1 MQSRRGRHVHARAA
15 PLRGSETAELHRRSL
30 ARCPDA
36 QLGLPGAARHH
47 RPALTQRLQRLAEL
61 VPVFESRLNID
72 QFGSC
77 RRSLCQRS
85 QSVKQSSTEGNSA
98 TRPMEKLSVVVALT
112 TRENDYQAEQ
122 AVAVTEMAT
131 RLGANIQII
140 YADNDAVNQ
149 TQQLIK
155 IIQDPAQHPT
165 AILVEP
171 VGTGMPQVAKAA
183 VAAGIGWGIINSD
196 PDYIAE
202 LRRGGE
208 VPVFSVSTDQS
219 EVGRIQG
226 KQLSVLV
233 PEGNV
238 LYIEGPFNS
247 TATQQRT
254 KGMLSTKPAAVV
266 LKTLKGDWTERSAHN
281 AAKSW
286 LSLGSSRDLQ
296 IRGVICQND
305 AMAMGARKAFV
316 DLTEKDRERWLS
328 IPFTGCDGV
337 TKTGQD
343 WVRRGL
349 LKATIITAPAAGTA
363 LELLAKAV
371 NAGSMPPDHTLIP
384 PKSFPAIAELQ
395 GKSQKA
401 RG

>member
-1 MQSRRGRHVHARAA
+1 
-15 PLRGSETAELHRRSL
+15 
-30 ARCPDA
+30 
-36 QLGLPGAARHH
+36 
-47 RPALTQRLQRLAEL
+47 
-61 VPVFESRLNID
+61 
-72 QFGSC
+72 
-77 RRSLCQRS
+77 
-85 QSVKQSSTEGNSA
+85 
-98 TRPMEKLSVVVALT
+98 MEKLNVVVALT

-122 AVAVTEMAT
+122 AAAVTEMAT
-131 RLGANIQII
+131 RLGVKMQLI

-155 IIQDPAQHPT
+155 IIQDPSQRPT

-196 PDYIAE
+196 PDYIAD
-202 LRRGGE
+202 LRRSGA

-226 KQLSVLV
+226 KQMSVLV
-233 PEGNV
+233 PAGNV
-238 LYIEGPFNS
+238 LYVEGPFNS
-247 TATQQRT
+247 TATQLRT
-254 KGMLSTKPAAVV
+254 KGMISTKPAAVE
-266 LKTLKGDWTERSAHN
+266 LKVLKGDWTERSAHN

-286 LSLGSSRDLQ
+286 LSLGSSRGLQ

-305 AMAMGARKAFV
+305 SMAMGARKAFV
-316 DLTEKDRERWLS
+316 DLTEKDREQWLS

-337 TKTGQD
+337 TRTGQD

-363 LELLAKAV
+363 LEILAKAV
-371 NAGSMPPDHTLIP
+371 NSGSMPPDRTLIP
-384 PKSFPAIAELQ
+384 PRSFPAIEDLG
-395 GKSQKA
+395 GKKKA
-401 RG
+401 SH

>member
-1 MQSRRGRHVHARAA
+1 M
-15 PLRGSETAELHRRSL
+15 
-30 ARCPDA
+30 
-36 QLGLPGAARHH
+36 
-47 RPALTQRLQRLAEL
+47 
-61 VPVFESRLNID
+61 
-72 QFGSC
+72 
-77 RRSLCQRS
+77 
-85 QSVKQSSTEGNSA
+85 
-98 TRPMEKLSVVVALT
+98 
-112 TRENDYQAEQ
+112 
-122 AVAVTEMAT
+122 
-131 RLGANIQII
+131 
-140 YADNDAVNQ
+140 NQ

-226 KQLSVLV
+226 KQLGVLV

-247 TATQQRT
+247 TATQLRT
-254 KGMLSTKPAAVV
+254 KGMLSTKPAAVE
-266 LKTLKGDWTERSAHN
+266 LKMLKGDWTERSAHN

-286 LSLGSSRDLQ
+286 LSLGSSRELH

-305 AMAMGARKAFV
+305 AMAMGARKAVV
-316 DLTEKDRERWLS
+316 DLTEKDREQWLN

-349 LKATIITAPAAGTA
+349 LKATIITAPAAGIA

-371 NAGSMPPDHTLIP
+371 NAGSMPPDRTLIP
-384 PKSFPAIAELQ
+384 PKSFPAIEELA
-395 GKSQKA
+395 KSQKA
-401 RG
+401 AG

>member
-1 MQSRRGRHVHARAA
+1 M
-15 PLRGSETAELHRRSL
+15 
-30 ARCPDA
+30 DK
-36 QLGLPGAARHH
+36 
-47 RPALTQRLQRLAEL
+47 
-61 VPVFESRLNID
+61 LN
-72 QFGSC
+72 
-77 RRSLCQRS
+77 
-85 QSVKQSSTEGNSA
+85 
-98 TRPMEKLSVVVALT
+98 VVVALT

-122 AVAVTEMAT
+122 AVAVAEMAT
-131 RLGANIQII
+131 RHGIRLQII

-155 IIQDPAQHPT
+155 IIQDPAQRPS

-196 PDYIAE
+196 PDYINE
-202 LRRGGE
+202 LRQGGV

-226 KQLSVLV
+226 KQLGVPV

-247 TATQQRT
+247 TATQLRT
-254 KGMLSTKPAAVV
+254 KGMLSTKPSAVD
-266 LKTLKGDWTERSAHN
+266 LKILKGDWTERSAHN

-286 LSLGSSRDLQ
+286 LSLGSSRELK
-296 IRGVICQND
+296 IRAVICQND

-316 DLTEKDRERWLS
+316 DLTEKDRQQWLS

-349 LKATIITAPAAGTA
+349 LTATIITAPAAGIA
-363 LELLAKAV
+363 LEILAKAV
-371 NAGSMPPDHTLIP
+371 SAGSMPVDRTLIP
-384 PKSFPAIAELQ
+384 PQSFPAIAEL
-395 GKSQKA
+395 KKKK
-401 RG
+401 

>member
-1 MQSRRGRHVHARAA
+1 M
-15 PLRGSETAELHRRSL
+15 
-30 ARCPDA
+30 DK
-36 QLGLPGAARHH
+36 
-47 RPALTQRLQRLAEL
+47 
-61 VPVFESRLNID
+61 LN
-72 QFGSC
+72 
-77 RRSLCQRS
+77 
-85 QSVKQSSTEGNSA
+85 
-98 TRPMEKLSVVVALT
+98 VVVALT

-122 AVAVTEMAT
+122 AIAVAEVAT
-131 RLGANIQII
+131 RLGIDIQII

-155 IIQDPAQHPT
+155 IIQNPAQRPT

-183 VAAGIGWGIINSD
+183 VGAGIGWGIINSD

-202 LRRGGE
+202 LRRGGAA
-208 VPVFSVSTDQS
+208 PVFSVSTDQS

-226 KQLSVLV
+226 KQMSALF

-238 LYIEGPFNS
+238 LYIEGPSNS
-247 TATQQRT
+247 TATQLRT
-254 KGMLSTKPAAVV
+254 KGMLSTKPSAVE
-266 LKTLKGDWTERSAHN
+266 LKILKGDWTERSAHN

-286 LSLGSSRDLQ
+286 LSLGSSRELQ

-305 AMAMGARKAFV
+305 AMAMGARKAVV
-316 DLTEKDRERWLS
+316 DLTEKDREHWLS

-371 NAGSMPPDHTLIP
+371 NSGSMPADRTLIP
-384 PKSFPAIAELQ
+384 PRSFPPIEEL
-395 GKSQKA
+395 GRKIQKA
-401 RG
+401 SV

>member
-1 MQSRRGRHVHARAA
+1 
-15 PLRGSETAELHRRSL
+15 
-30 ARCPDA
+30 
-36 QLGLPGAARHH
+36 
-47 RPALTQRLQRLAEL
+47 
-61 VPVFESRLNID
+61 
-72 QFGSC
+72 
-77 RRSLCQRS
+77 
-85 QSVKQSSTEGNSA
+85 
-98 TRPMEKLSVVVALT
+98 MEKLNVVVALT

-122 AVAVTEMAT
+122 AVAVTDMAT
-131 RLGANIQII
+131 RLGATVQII

-196 PDYIAE
+196 PDYIAK

-226 KQLSVLV
+226 QQLGVLV

-247 TATQQRT
+247 TATQLRT

-286 LSLGSSRDLQ
+286 MSLGPSRDLH

-305 AMAMGARKAFV
+305 AMAMGARKAVV

-371 NAGSMPPDHTLIP
+371 NSGSMPPDRTLIP
-384 PKSFPAIAELQ
+384 PKSFPPIAELQ
-395 GKSQKA
+395 GKSQNLGGA
-401 RG
+401 AL

>member
-1 MQSRRGRHVHARAA
+1 M
-15 PLRGSETAELHRRSL
+15 
-30 ARCPDA
+30 DN
-36 QLGLPGAARHH
+36 
-47 RPALTQRLQRLAEL
+47 
-61 VPVFESRLNID
+61 LNVI
-72 QFGSC
+72 
-77 RRSLCQRS
+77 
-85 QSVKQSSTEGNSA
+85 
-98 TRPMEKLSVVVALT
+98 VALT

-122 AVAVTEMAT
+122 AVAVTEMAA
-131 RLGANIQII
+131 RLGVKIQII

-155 IIQDPAQHPT
+155 IIQDTNSRPN

-183 VAAGIGWGIINSD
+183 VGAGIGWGVINSN

-202 LRRGGE
+202 LRRGGK
-208 VPVFSVSTDQS
+208 VPVFTVSTDQT
-219 EVGRIQG
+219 EVGKIQG
-226 KQLSVLV
+226 RQMGALV
-233 PEGNV
+233 QSGNV

-254 KGMLSTKPAAVV
+254 KGMLSTKPPAVE
-266 LKTLKGDWTERSAHN
+266 LKMLKGDWTERSAHQ

-286 LSLGSSRDLQ
+286 LSLGSSRQLQ
-296 IRGVICQND
+296 IQAIICQND

-316 DLTEKDRERWLS
+316 DLTEKDREQWLS

-343 WVRRGL
+343 WVNRGL

-363 LELLAKAV
+363 LEILAKAM
-371 NAGSMPPDHTLIP
+371 NAGSMPPDQTLIP
-384 PKSFPAIAELQ
+384 PRSFPAIEKLAV
-395 GKSQKA
+395 KSQKA
-401 RG
+401 NG

>member
-1 MQSRRGRHVHARAA
+1 
-15 PLRGSETAELHRRSL
+15 
-30 ARCPDA
+30 
-36 QLGLPGAARHH
+36 
-47 RPALTQRLQRLAEL
+47 
-61 VPVFESRLNID
+61 
-72 QFGSC
+72 
-77 RRSLCQRS
+77 
-85 QSVKQSSTEGNSA
+85 
-98 TRPMEKLSVVVALT
+98 MEKLNVVVALT

-122 AVAVTEMAT
+122 AVAVAEVAT
-131 RLGANIQII
+131 RLGIKIQII

-155 IIQDPAQHPT
+155 IIQDPAQRPT

-183 VAAGIGWGIINSD
+183 VGAGIGWGIINSD

-202 LRRGGE
+202 LRRGGA

-226 KQLSVLV
+226 KQLGVLV

-254 KGMLSTKPAAVV
+254 KGMLSTKPSAVE
-266 LKTLKGDWTERSAHN
+266 LKMLKGDWTERSAHN

-286 LSLGSSRDLQ
+286 LSLGSSRELQ
-296 IRGVICQND
+296 IRGVVCQND
-305 AMAMGARKAFV
+305 AMAMGARKAVV
-316 DLTEKDRERWLS
+316 DLTEKDREHWLS

-337 TKTGQD
+337 TKTGQE

-349 LKATIITAPAAGTA
+349 LKATIITAAAAGTA
-363 LELLAKAV
+363 LEILAKAV
-371 NAGSMPPDHTLIP
+371 TSGSMPPDHTLIP
-384 PKSFPAIAELQ
+384 PQSFPAIEELTRK
-395 GKSQKA
+395 GQKA
-401 RG
+401 SV

>member
-1 MQSRRGRHVHARAA
+1 
-15 PLRGSETAELHRRSL
+15 
-30 ARCPDA
+30 
-36 QLGLPGAARHH
+36 
-47 RPALTQRLQRLAEL
+47 
-61 VPVFESRLNID
+61 
-72 QFGSC
+72 
-77 RRSLCQRS
+77 
-85 QSVKQSSTEGNSA
+85 
-98 TRPMEKLSVVVALT
+98 MEKLNVVVALT

-122 AVAVTEMAT
+122 AVAVTDMAT
-131 RLGANIQII
+131 RLGATVQII

-226 KQLSVLV
+226 QQLGVLV

-286 LSLGSSRDLQ
+286 MSLGSSRDLH

-305 AMAMGARKAFV
+305 AMAMGARKAVV

-371 NAGSMPPDHTLIP
+371 NSGSMPPDRTLIP
-384 PKSFPAIAELQ
+384 PKSFPPIAELA
-395 GKSQKA
+395 KSQKA
-401 RG
+401 TV

>member
-1 MQSRRGRHVHARAA
+1 
-15 PLRGSETAELHRRSL
+15 
-30 ARCPDA
+30 
-36 QLGLPGAARHH
+36 
-47 RPALTQRLQRLAEL
+47 
-61 VPVFESRLNID
+61 
-72 QFGSC
+72 
-77 RRSLCQRS
+77 
-85 QSVKQSSTEGNSA
+85 
-98 TRPMEKLSVVVALT
+98 MEKLNVVVALT

-122 AVAVTEMAT
+122 AVAVADMAT
-131 RLGANIQII
+131 RLGVKIQII
-140 YADNDAVNQ
+140 YAENDAVNQ

-155 IIQDPAQHPT
+155 IIQDPIQRPS

-196 PDYIAE
+196 PDYISE
-202 LRRGGE
+202 LRRSGE

-226 KQLSVLV
+226 KQLGVLV

-247 TATQQRT
+247 TATQHRT
-254 KGMLSTKPAAVV
+254 KGMLSTKPAAVE
-266 LKTLKGDWTERSAHN
+266 LKMLKGDWTERSAHQ

-286 LSLGSSRDLQ
+286 LSLGSSRQLQ
-296 IRGVICQND
+296 IRAVICQND

-316 DLTEKDRERWLS
+316 GLTEKDREQWLNT
-328 IPFTGCDGV
+328 PFTGCDGV

-349 LKATIITAPAAGTA
+349 LKATIITAPAAGIA
-363 LELLAKAV
+363 LEILAKAV
-371 NAGSMPPDHTLIP
+371 NAGVMPPDRTLIP
-384 PKSFPAIAELQ
+384 PKSFPAIEELV
-395 GKSQKA
+395 GKSKKA
-401 RG
+401 SG